1 MDTPQSQKPGV
12 RWLVPAGLLATLGVL
27 IGAATPVGAVV
38 VAEIQRFMDFY
49 SGVFTLVGLTLSV
62 IAGLVATDRMIL
74 KIQHRI
80 LAQAL
85 HRAAT
90 LVATAFL
97 ISHVVIEILTKNAD
111 AVQVL
116 LPIGRTS
123 AIALGTVAA
132 HLMIVVALT
141 GLARARFAT
150 GRRPWLWRGLHG
162 LAYVAWVLAIVHG
175 LLAGR
180 QPAIWVTWSY
190 LVCVAGV
197 GVALLAR
204 GVVTVRPLGAEEEL
218 PQESR
223 SKAAKRSAARA
234 ASRSAQQNS
243 DKRVKVPR

>member
-162 LAYVAWVLAIVHG
+162 LAYV
-175 LLAGR
+175 
-180 QPAIWVTWSY
+180 
-190 LVCVAGV
+190 
-197 GVALLAR
+197 
-204 GVVTVRPLGAEEEL
+204 
-218 PQESR
+218 
-223 SKAAKRSAARA
+223 
-234 ASRSAQQNS
+234 
-243 DKRVKVPR
+243 